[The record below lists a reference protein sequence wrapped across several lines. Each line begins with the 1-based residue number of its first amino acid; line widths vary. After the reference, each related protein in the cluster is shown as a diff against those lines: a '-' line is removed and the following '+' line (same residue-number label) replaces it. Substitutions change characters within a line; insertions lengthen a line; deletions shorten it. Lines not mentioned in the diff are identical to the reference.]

1 MCKKSNTLLSLVL
14 VFAVFCLL
22 SAIMPASDFDNDGH
36 LDSFVTEG
44 FVLLSIFGSPVG
56 LASLLTSLSTS
67 YLIIPRNFS
76 PLIVHPP
83 ISTK

>member
-22 SAIMPASDFDNDGH
+22 SALMPASDFDNDGH
-36 LDSFVTEG
+36 LDSLVTDG
-44 FVLLSIFGSPVG
+44 CVLLAIPGTMIGVP
-56 LASLLTSLSTS
+56 SLLTRLSTS
-67 YLIIPRNFS
+67 HLIIPQVFS

-83 ISTK
+83 ISTE